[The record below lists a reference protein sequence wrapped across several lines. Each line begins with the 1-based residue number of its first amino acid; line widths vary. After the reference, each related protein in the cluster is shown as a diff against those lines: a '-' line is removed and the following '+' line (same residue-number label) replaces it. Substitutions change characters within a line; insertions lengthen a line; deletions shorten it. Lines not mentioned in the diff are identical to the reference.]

1 MGWGKALS
9 AVVVMSIS
17 VMLVVSV
24 LPVGAID
31 NGSLGKGKCN
41 GIWSMISVENVQ
53 YDHGIDASETD
64 KNGNHYVCWK
74 MTGNGAYKYKD
85 DMPIK

>member
-24 LPVGAID
+24 LPVGASHID
-31 NGSLGKGKCN
+31 GTIGKCN
-41 GIWSMISVENVQ
+41 GPWSPITVEGAH
-53 YDHGIDASETD
+53 YDHDSDASGKD

-74 MTGNGAYKYKD
+74 MTGNGVYQYRD
-85 DMPIK
+85 DRPIK